1 VLEMSVSGAR
11 LAPEPLAIASGRPF
25 SKRQEEVLDI
35 LESIFM
41 KEGFRQTTIQDLAA
55 RAKCSRR
62 TLYGIAT
69 TKEEMFLLVFDRLMA
84 RIDHAAGKS
93 LHSAADPAAKFAE
106 LLNHGAIGFRPA
118 GTAFAAELADYAPA
132 HVLFARYLER
142 IRGTVI
148 RIVNEGKAGG
158 AFRDVNPDVV
168 AEVVINATREVNDP
182 AFLARTGM
190 TPAEALT
197 ALLSLLQQGL
207 LRTDSES
214 GS

>member
-1 VLEMSVSGAR
+1 VLEMSVLDPRSE
-11 LAPEPLAIASGRPF
+11 PDPLAIASGRPF

-41 KEGFRQTTIQDLAA
+41 KEGFRQTTIQELAA

-62 TLYGIAT
+62 TLYEIAT
-69 TKEEMFLLVFDRLMA
+69 TKEEMFLLVLDRLMA

-106 LLNHGAIGFRPA
+106 LLNHGVMAFRPA
-118 GTAFAAELADYAPA
+118 GPAFAAELANYGPA
-132 HVLFARYLER
+132 RMLFAQYLER

-148 RIVNEGKAGG
+148 RIVNEGKECG

-190 TPAEALT
+190 TPGDALT
-197 ALLSLLQQGL
+197 ALDSFLQHGL
-207 LRTDSES
+207 LRTD
-214 GS
+214 

>member
-1 VLEMSVSGAR
+1 MS
-11 LAPEPLAIASGRPF
+11 LLDPEQGPESLAIAGGRAF
-25 SKRQEEVLDI
+25 SKRQEEVLDT
-35 LESIFM
+35 LESVFM
-41 KEGFRQTTIQDLAA
+41 KEGFRQPTIQDLAA

-62 TLYGIAT
+62 TLYEIAT
-69 TKEEMFLLVFDRLMA
+69 TKEEMFLLVLERMMT
-84 RIDHAAGKS
+84 RIDHAASKS

-106 LLNHGAIGFRPA
+106 LLNHGVMAFRPA
-118 GTAFAAELADYAPA
+118 GPAFAAELANYGPA
-132 HVLFARYLER
+132 RMLFARYLER

-148 RIVNEGKAGG
+148 RIVNEGKACG

-197 ALLSLLQQGL
+197 ALDSFLQQGL
-207 LRTDSES
+207 LRTD
-214 GS
+214 